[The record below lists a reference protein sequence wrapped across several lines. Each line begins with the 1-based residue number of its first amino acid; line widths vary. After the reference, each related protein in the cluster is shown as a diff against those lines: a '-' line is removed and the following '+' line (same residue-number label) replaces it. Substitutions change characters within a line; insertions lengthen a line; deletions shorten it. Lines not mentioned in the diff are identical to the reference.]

1 MDQTYPELTWRQ
13 TTTGA
18 WQRTADEVEQFYSA
32 LATLYEGSGLM
43 FFAITG
49 HVSLRIDISNRGDA
63 SEAGA
68 VFDKALKSAWLALRY
83 DHPTVAS
90 QVAQDLVTGQWTKS
104 YRQLYDTT
112 DQNTWLEKTLVH
124 LIAKQTGQEWANT
137 QPPAPKMPTL
147 FVLSPPSHKDGVI
160 RRDLVLRSPHDI
172 IDGVGTLI
180 LLNNLISHAS
190 KAFSEGE
197 AYKTPILDG
206 SEAANL
212 SPAYRVAANVPPMLT
227 EQRKKRLND
236 MAAQKEAAMN
246 APDIEILNMPYRRG
260 ASLPGHHQ
268 RVARSLTKEQTALL
282 TTACKAADTTVTH
295 VFHAAIALV
304 LRDIQERGSEAK
316 RVRYVNYILRNE
328 RASCQAPYNS
338 REHPAALYH
347 SLPGQS
353 LVVDM
358 DLPAAD
364 DDHFSDDEFLRV
376 VQVMKDF
383 YHGVQNDEEH
393 YALAPT
399 IWAAN
404 TPDVPTSP
412 RPLPVPPPKT
422 HPSVSISSMGCIDN
436 IIAPK
441 TGAIEA
447 YDPWVTG
454 EELGNGL
461 GLFLGTFRGQLC
473 LSAAYNNA
481 WHTAADVLDFLKRC
495 EDVVLRGF
503 SLQSAR

>member
-13 TTTGA
+13 TTPGT
-18 WQRTADEVEQFYSA
+18 WQRTADEVEQFYST

-49 HVSLRIDISNRGDA
+49 HVSLRIDIGNRRDD

-68 VFDKALKSAWLALRY
+68 VFDKALKSAWLVLRY
-83 DHPTVAS
+83 DHPTIAS
-90 QVAQDLVTGQWTKS
+90 QVTQDLVTGRWTKS
-104 YRQLYDTT
+104 YRQLHDMT
-112 DQNTWLEKTLVH
+112 DQNTWLEETLVH
-124 LIAKQTGQEWANT
+124 VSTKQTGREWANT
-137 QPPAPKMPTL
+137 QPPAPRVPTL
-147 FVLSPPSHKDGVI
+147 FVLSPPSHKDGSI
-160 RRDLVLRSPHDI
+160 RRDIVLRSPHDI

-180 LLNNLISHAS
+180 LLSNLISHAS

-197 AYKTPILDG
+197 AYKPPTLDG

-212 SPAYRVAANVPPMLT
+212 SPPYRVAANVPPMLT
-227 EQRKKRLND
+227 DQQKKRLDD
-236 MAAQKEAAMN
+236 MAKQKEAAMN
-246 APDIEILNMPYRRG
+246 ATDIGILDMPYRRG

-268 RVARSLTKEQTALL
+268 RIACSLTKEQTALL
-282 TTACKAADTTVTH
+282 AKACKTAGTTVTH
-295 VFHAAIALV
+295 AFHAAIALV
-304 LRDIQERGSEAK
+304 LRDIQERGPKAK

-358 DLPAAD
+358 DLPAAGD
-364 DDHFSDDEFLRV
+364 NQVSDDEFLRV

-383 YHGVQNDEEH
+383 YHGVRNDKEH

-399 IWAAN
+399 IWAAG

-422 HPSVSISSMGCIDN
+422 HPSVSISSMGRIDN
-436 IIAPK
+436 IIP
-441 TGAIEA
+441 
-447 YDPWVTG
+447 
-454 EELGNGL
+454 
-461 GLFLGTFRGQLC
+461 
-473 LSAAYNNA
+473 
-481 WHTAADVLDFLKRC
+481 
-495 EDVVLRGF
+495 LR
-503 SLQSAR
+503 RVP